1 MAAEGRMA
9 GDPWDKLP
17 QPELEKLLV
26 ERWLYR
32 GGLMAALVVLAV
44 AGTLVASGGVQELP
58 SQILIAAVA
67 ALIIAGAAVFIAMR
81 RRDHQ
86 MLRELR
92 RRRRGKGEG

>member
-1 MAAEGRMA
+1 MPGE
-9 GDPWDKLP
+9 PWDELP

-32 GGLMAALVVLAV
+32 GGLMAALVVLAI
-44 AGTLVASGGVQELP
+44 AGTLVASGGAEDLP
-58 SQILIAAVA
+58 SQILIVAVA
-67 ALIIAGAAVFIAMR
+67 TLIVAAAAVFIAMR

-92 RRRRGKGEG
+92 RRRGKTP